1 MSEFGTEILIFA
13 GTTEGR
19 ELAEHLADAG
29 VRCTVSVATE
39 YGAQILGPG
48 KGRSVL
54 QGRLTEE
61 QMEFL
66 IREEG
71 YTCVVDAT
79 HPFAT
84 EVSAQIRKACEETKV
99 PYLRLARDTEGELP
113 DGGFGI
119 YEAASMQEAA
129 KILRS
134 IPGNLFLTTGS
145 KDLPLLAEEIGEPE
159 RLYVRVLPSVES
171 LRICMECGIP
181 AGHLIAMQGPFTQEL
196 NVDILLQT
204 GARAVLTKESGK
216 VGGFDEK
223 VAAAKEVGIPVVVVR
238 GSSCPQSGKRVK
250 RQRPSVL

>member
-99 PYLRLARDTEGELP
+99 PYLRLARHTR
-113 DGGFGI
+113 
-119 YEAASMQEAA
+119 Q
-129 KILRS
+129 
-134 IPGNLFLTTGS
+134 
-145 KDLPLLAEEIGEPE
+145 
-159 RLYVRVLPSVES
+159 
-171 LRICMECGIP
+171 
-181 AGHLIAMQGPFTQEL
+181 
-196 NVDILLQT
+196 
-204 GARAVLTKESGK
+204 
-216 VGGFDEK
+216 
-223 VAAAKEVGIPVVVVR
+223 PVSYDR
-238 GSSCPQSGKRVK
+238 E
-250 RQRPSVL
+250 QRPASSGRRDRRAREAVCACAAIGRESENLHGVRDSRRAPDRHAGSFHTGTQRGHSIADWGESSTHQRERR